1 MKVDEIMKA
10 KNFGK
15 KNWQTLKFEGEDHR
29 KILGKRLSIPLAL
42 C

>member
-1 MKVDEIMKA
+1 MKA

-15 KNWQTLKFEGEDHR
+15 KNWQTLKFEGEDHMKNLGR
-29 KILGKRLSIPLAL
+29 KDFLFQWHL